1 VECYR
6 KGENR
11 VIKEAFIWTVGCAAI
26 LVYSV
31 AILIFGNGSDGLGG
45 IKLVGEDT
53 YTDRGDLMC

>member
-1 VECYR
+1 
-6 KGENR
+6 